1 MSFAIRYKVDIAW
14 IGDGL
19 GGSQVPNS
27 QMLRI
32 EPTSANGVGLSLGS
46 GDAAQ
51 WLVPVPGGN
60 SPSAANFA
68 TAFTAMATD
77 CAAQLGSGTALLARV
92 QAFSSGGG

>member
-27 QMLRI
+27 QFVRI
-32 EPTSANGVGLSLGS
+32 EPTTASGLAVSLGS

-51 WLVPVPGGN
+51 WIVPVPGGN

-68 TAFTAMATD
+68 TAFTDMATD
-77 CAAQLGSGTALLARV
+77 CAAQLGTGTALLARV